1 MIHNKTIVFLSTMRY
16 HELPTRKQ
24 RIARFLSESNRVLY
38 IEPPSTYLSTFV
50 HGKNESC
57 PTITPLSS
65 TLLLASLPTIFP
77 LGLRY
82 QWIHA
87 LNQKKISQFVHQM
100 LLKYDLTPDIL
111 WFYLVDYPELS
122 FQYPDALT
130 VYDCVDDHSAY
141 PGLRSPFF
149 MNRLEKQLVAS
160 SDVVFATTKALQ
172 QKMHSFGKDAKLVPN
187 GVDYPLYQSWNQ
199 QIPAILQK
207 LPRPIVGYIG
217 ALKEWFDVA
226 FILRLADALPHC
238 SFVLAGPCSPS
249 FASSF
254 SNHPRILLPGAIQTE
269 DVPSWIG
276 SFDACLIPFLQNN
289 LTLHISPLK
298 FFEYCA
304 MGKPCITIPIH
315 QLEEYKDVVYTYH
328 SHAEGIEKVKQA
340 LQEKDPV
347 LQKKRISIA
356 KEASWEKKFS
366 YMFDAIEQAY
376 R

>member
-1 MIHNKTIVFLSTMRY
+1 MIHDKTIVFLSTMRY

-24 RIARFLSESNRVLY
+24 RIAKFLSESNRVLY
-38 IEPPSTYLSTFV
+38 IEPPSTYLSAFV
-50 HGKNESC
+50 HGENQPR
-57 PTITPLSS
+57 PTVTSVSS
-65 TLLLASLPTIFP
+65 TLMLASLPTIFP

-82 QWIHA
+82 QWIHKM
-87 LNQKKISQFVHQM
+87 NEKKISQFIHQI
-100 LLKYDLTPDIL
+100 LLKNDVNPDIL
-111 WFYLVDYPELS
+111 WFYLVDYPALS
-122 FQYPDALT
+122 LQYSNALT

-141 PGLRSPFF
+141 PGLRSPVF

-160 SDVVFATTKALQ
+160 SDVVFATTEALQ
-172 QKMHSFGKDAKLVPN
+172 RKLHSFGKDAILVPN

-199 QIPAILQK
+199 QIPEALQK
-207 LPRPIVGYIG
+207 LPRPIIGYVG

-226 FILRLADALPHC
+226 FVLRLAKVFPSC
-238 SFVLAGPCSPS
+238 SFVLAGPCSPA

-276 SFDACLIPFLQNN
+276 SFDVCLIPFLQNN

-315 QLEEYKDVVYTYH
+315 QLEKYNDVVYTYR
-328 SHAEGIEKVKQA
+328 SHEEGIEKLKQA
-340 LQEKDPV
+340 LQEKDPM
-347 LQKKRISIA
+347 LQEKRISIA

-366 YMFDAIEQAY
+366 FMFDKIEQAY